1 MYFFSAGFDG
11 VNLMEITPF
20 MAVMRML
27 KIEYG
32 ENKPEVYKMLI
43 AVLHD
48 YNPYLDHAHYEK
60 VCCF

>member
-1 MYFFSAGFDG
+1 
-11 VNLMEITPF
+11 
-20 MAVMRML
+20 ML

-32 ENKPEVYKMLI
+32 EDKPEVYKMLI

-48 YNPYLDHAHYEK
+48 YNPYLDQAHYEK